1 MKLLYSILSAAAVIL
16 LCCSNAVASGYK
28 VTLKGVMEESYV
40 LYGWHWGEKYSI
52 DTIKAHKGKAVFK
65 GEKNLECGTYR
76 ISDLDGK
83 RTVDFTVPVGNDNFR
98 AEYKLQ
104 ERKIWL
110 KKGNR
115 ENSLYVEFQN
125 LINWEWE
132 EIGDKDKF
140 MARLTDI
147 QERIAAQVPGTL
159 VDIIL
164 TNNLFAP
171 QTAIE
176 LERKFPFGNTIISNT
191 DFIRDKVHQYLG
203 LLQQDRYETIKE
215 GVYNMI
221 GSGATRELQGKLA
234 HTAYEFFYNTKVMG
248 HEGIAVEI
256 ARDWFLS
263 DKLEWPNE
271 EGKFMLHTFV
281 EFNRHSLLGM
291 EAPELN
297 LKDTSGN
304 TISLHSM
311 DSEYTILYFYTDE
324 CRSCK
329 EETPKLVDFVNGYDQ
344 GALSV
349 YAVYADGNPDKWK
362 KYIESNLF
370 IWHPFINWVNVYD
383 PDYSSGFQILYNVIK
398 TPQIFLLDKEMNI
411 IGRGLSVDM
420 LKEILESKNALG
432 NQTRDLLDKSFASMV
447 DDTGAIREVIDTIL
461 ANDEGNIER
470 NKDFIW
476 DSYISLGRS
485 NIYSLQEE
493 AVWVAEK
500 YILGKPELWRKRL
513 LDKVKEEVRKFNM
526 NRLGEK
532 AAEITLERV
541 DGSSIA
547 LSDVTTKYKVL
558 YFYRPNC
565 GMCSEVTP
573 KMARLY
579 RGFKEKLDIEFVAI
593 NLGGNYSEW
602 IGYIQKN
609 GAEWLD
615 LRGTDGNSTPI
626 YNEYWLQN
634 IPAIYLL
641 KDNIVVAKDINDID
655 LENILKYI
663 IQ

>member
-349 YAVYADGNPDKWK
+349 YAVYADGNPDKWE

>member
-215 GVYNMI
+215 VVYNMI

-349 YAVYADGNPDKWK
+349 YAVYADGNPDKWE